1 MVFYNYT
8 KYHILLDGIEY
19 YMVLYNL
26 GGKRMEID
34 KEMIKGYIESIILS
48 ILLKEDLYGYEIS
61 KRIRD
66 ISKNKFEIKEGTMY
80 VVLKRLEKNELISPY
95 WDDTE
100 SGGGR
105 RRYYKITKEGID
117 YLKNKKEQWL
127 FFKNIIDIF
136 YKEV

>member
-1 MVFYNYT
+1 
-8 KYHILLDGIEY
+8 
-19 YMVLYNL
+19 
-26 GGKRMEID
+26 MEID

-66 ISKNKFEIKEGTMY
+66 ISKNKFQIKEGTMY

-105 RRYYKITKEGID
+105 RRYYKITSEGID

-127 FFKNIIDIF
+127 FFKNIIDTF